1 MLTLR
6 NPTHESTTLAP
17 HPCQEQDQS
26 SILYIPLSY
35 LAGYAR
41 LAAPIDG
48 DEEEEPEE
56 GEDYLD
62 QEEEDEEDDEDTYVD
77 KRDEDAQDGNDEVT
91 EEEEDEDDEED
102 AEDGDRDEDD
112 SDSGTFFLQRPH
124 SLTSDQTIQ

>member
-62 QEEEDEEDDEDTYVD
+62 QEEE
-77 KRDEDAQDGNDEVT
+77 
-91 EEEEDEDDEED
+91 EDEDDEED